1 MRGAGVMLQRMRR
14 LCSAQRL
21 SAVVVREGCQGRER
35 GRVVAYVRATALGDA
50 EVHAQQQA
58 SATHRRQPMKV
69 DGKVAADRV
78 CKQDSACPSVCV
90 RYACS
95 ELRHAG
101 GARNTHAST
110 KQDPRTESNPITS
123 QQS

>member
-21 SAVVVREGCQGRER
+21 SAVAAEGDVVREGCQGRER

-78 CKQDSACPSVCV
+78 CKQDSACPSVRV

-95 ELRHAG
+95 ELRHVNG
-101 GARNTHAST
+101 VRETHTYS
-110 KQDPRTESNPITS
+110 
-123 QQS
+123 